1 MEIVITLEHIAWA
14 FGGFVGVVGF
24 VAWLAIWYAN
34 VNNDRKRQR
43 ADTEKLQASTEK
55 LEVSTEGLRKTAAE
69 QRADTEKLQ
78 ASTEKLEV
86 STEGL
91 KKTAAKLKADNRHF
105 KVFMKRVESKLDNL
119 STMFHQMVGVQR
131 KNVAS
136 DPSVAEGK
144 SPIKLNETGRA
155 VSEEIGSKEWANAH
169 AETVREQV
177 AGMNP
182 YDIQSF
188 CVDHVT
194 EDILSEVELEKA
206 KAAAFKNGIDLSS
219 VLLVMALDLRNHLLT
234 PEELGVSSNK
244 RI

>member
-55 LEVSTEGLRKTAAE
+55 LEVSTEGLRNTAAE
-69 QRADTEKLQ
+69 QR
-78 ASTEKLEV
+78 
-86 STEGL
+86 
-91 KKTAAKLKADNRHF
+91 ADNRHF

-234 PEELGVSSNK
+234 PEELGVSPLDPAPGAAGTGSVV
-244 RI
+244 

>member
-43 ADTEKLQASTEK
+43 ADTEKLQASAEK

-69 QRADTEKLQ
+69 QRAD
-78 ASTEKLEV
+78 
-86 STEGL
+86 TEGL

-234 PEELGVSSNK
+234 PEELGVSPLDPAPGAAGTESVV
-244 RI
+244 